1 MAIFYLDYEN
11 GNDAAR
17 SSVNIIS
24 SDNNGSG
31 LVRILTAAN
40 HGLVTGA
47 KVTIAGHSVSEYN
60 GDWVITN
67 IDATHF
73 DLQNST
79 YSSSGTGGTE
89 TPFGGMNWAD
99 AWKTITNGATAARIA
114 PGDII
119 RIAKSPAPVSIGR
132 ASWTNLS
139 KTVVLE
145 NAQTLNV
152 DMCENVWTGV
162 NDTTVTRISVSTDAK
177 EGSYCMKLALDS
189 SPQTNKLQAYYKISD
204 DGINFSA
211 YQKLSFWIK
220 NSAAIVA
227 NNWYVALCSDTAG
240 ATVID
245 TFKIPAI
252 PSTGRWIPVTL
263 AREGSGNLGNAIK
276 SIAVYT
282 GSTAPTASSYI
293 LIDDFIACTT
303 NGLNLQ
309 SLISKN
315 SNEQGGTEGWYCI
328 KNINGTTILLDN
340 DTNSKANEGRGYYGT
355 TETVTTYKRETIK
368 TAMAGS
374 SSTAIQE
381 VQDSG
386 TSGSKIEFQGGF
398 NTSNNNQDGE
408 TFFDGLNGWGYG
420 IYLNGKS
427 YTILNYLN
435 VCRYHNG
442 IYYYGSSNNN
452 TITTLSN
459 ANNNSSCGVY
469 YNSSNNNTI
478 TTLGNVNNNSVYG
491 VYYNSSN
498 NNTITTLSNANNNS
512 GYGVDYSY
520 SSNNNTIKSLST
532 SGNSTGGVYNNTG
545 VNYLFNAK
553 IQEATEVA
561 GFTNFANSR
570 IFSQN
575 HDQIADNHWI
585 FTDGGTIHSQTA
597 VRHTASGIAW
607 QLSPTSTNRSSNYP
621 LDLSVAKVAVEANK
635 AVSIKAW
642 MRRSNT
648 ELTMRLIVKGKQ
660 IAGVDNDIYADLTAD
675 ANIWQEVSLSSFTP
689 TEKGVIEVMVYA
701 WGGTNYNGFIDDLT
715 ISQS

>member
-67 IDATHF
+67 IDATHL

-119 RIAKSPAPVSIGR
+119 RIAKSPAPVSIGS

-162 NDTTVTRISVSTDAK
+162 NDTTVTRTSVSTDAK

-293 LIDDFIACTT
+293 FIDDFIACTT

-340 DTNSKANEGRGYYGT
+340 DTNSKANAGRGYYGT

-381 VQDSG
+381 VKDSG

-398 NTSNNNQDGE
+398 NTSNNNQEGE

-435 VCRYHNG
+435 VCRYYNG
-442 IYYYGSSNNN
+442 IFYYGSSNNN

-459 ANNNSSCGVY
+459 ANNNS
-469 YNSSNNNTI
+469 N
-478 TTLGNVNNNSVYG
+478 YG
-491 VYYNSSN
+491 VYYNSSS
-498 NNTITTLSNANNNS
+498 NNTITTLNNANNNS
-512 GYGVDYSY
+512 GYGVYY
-520 SSNNNTIKSLST
+520 GYSNNNTIKSLST

-561 GFTNFANSR
+561 GFLNFANSR

>member
-17 SSVNIIS
+17 SSVNITS

-47 KVTIAGHSVSEYN
+47 KVTIAGHSVSGYN

-119 RIAKSPAPVSIGR
+119 RIAKSPAPVSIGS

-152 DMCENVWTGV
+152 DMCENDWTGV
-162 NDTTVTRISVSTDAK
+162 NDTTVTRTSVSTDAK
-177 EGSYCMKLALDS
+177 EGSYCMKLSLDS

-252 PSTGRWIPVTL
+252 PSAGRWIPVTL

-282 GSTAPTASSYI
+282 DSTAPTASSYI
-293 LIDDFIACTT
+293 FIDDFIACTT

-328 KNINGTTILLDN
+328 KNINGTTILLDD
-340 DTNSKANEGRGYYGT
+340 DTNSKANAGRGYYGT

-381 VQDSG
+381 VKDSG

-398 NTSNNNQDGE
+398 NTSNNNQEGE

-420 IYLNGKS
+420 IYLNGKY

-435 VCRYHNG
+435 VCRYYNG
-442 IYYYGSSNNN
+442 MYYETSNNN

-459 ANNNSSCGVY
+459 ANNNSNCGVY
-469 YNSSNNNTI
+469 YNSS
-478 TTLGNVNNNSVYG
+478 S
-491 VYYNSSN
+491 
-498 NNTITTLSNANNNS
+498 
-512 GYGVDYSY
+512 
-520 SSNNNTIKSLST
+520 NNTIKSLST
-532 SGNSTGGVYNNTG
+532 SGNSAGGVYNNTG

-561 GFTNFANSR
+561 GFLNFANSR

>member
-119 RIAKSPAPVSIGR
+119 RIAKSPAPVSIGS

-162 NDTTVTRISVSTDAK
+162 NDTTVTSVSTDAK

-293 LIDDFIACTT
+293 FIDDFIACTT

-340 DTNSKANEGRGYYGT
+340 DTNSKADAGRGYYGT

-435 VCRYHNG
+435 VCRYYNG
-442 IYYYGSSNNN
+442 IYYYG
-452 TITTLSN
+452 
-459 ANNNSSCGVY
+459 
-469 YNSSNNNTI
+469 
-478 TTLGNVNNNSVYG
+478 
-491 VYYNSSN
+491 
-498 NNTITTLSNANNNS
+498 
-512 GYGVDYSY
+512 

-553 IQEATEVA
+553 IQEATEVD
-561 GFTNFANSR
+561 GFLNFANSR